1 MAIGWKILSKIIPY
15 GRAEDVR
22 DRMKVS
28 LDTVH
33 RWMRMP
39 LSSENPHATGRA
51 NPIDQAIWLIEAVY
65 EVNPDDTHEIVDAFV
80 SKLAE
85 LEAKRLGP
93 AMSVPEVEK
102 MLRLRARECEAMA
115 NALAGRTNK

>member
-1 MAIGWKILSKIIPY
+1 MAIGWKVLSKIIPY
-15 GRAEDVR
+15 GRAEEVSEE
-22 DRMKVS
+22 MSVS

-39 LSSENPHATGRA
+39 LSSENQSATGRV
-51 NPIDQAIWLIEAVY
+51 NPIDYAVRLIKAVHK
-65 EVNPDDTHEIVDAFV
+65 VNPDETHEIVDVFV
-80 SKLAE
+80 SALAE

-93 AMSVPEVEK
+93 AMSISEIET

-115 NALAGRTNK
+115 NALAGKSKK